1 VQIGGGVRVA
11 TLSKR
16 LSEQRPVA
24 IWATEFCVEIS
35 QAGRASF
42 AQEENTNRRNTD
54 RPWKTKR
61 AKPVEVSGQ
70 IEGRND

>member
-42 AQEENTNRRNTD
+42 ARSRRKYEQKKYRQTLED
-54 RPWKTKR
+54 EAGET
-61 AKPVEVSGQ
+61 G
-70 IEGRND
+70 